1 MKRILTLLKQD
12 WTNVLRDNI
21 LIFVFLAPV
30 LISLAVRLLAPSL
43 ETVTVRVALNES
55 MPVEVEENLG
65 NFAQVS
71 VFPNRD
77 AILNRVELN
86 DDVPGFY
93 WENGEYEIILQ
104 GNEQEGETLSHL
116 LLQAATDSDY
126 VSNFNVVSQP
136 KASVFTEYAL
146 IFTIM
151 AAVMLGAVVESFNM
165 VHDKESGM
173 IRAWSVSPLRMSE
186 MTIARALFAMV
197 VGLIMTVIAI
207 LIVAGIDV
215 TWWQVLIGYLAS
227 IGIGILMGF
236 LMGGLS
242 NTQLQMLAIIK
253 FVLLAYTVLPIL
265 TIFVP
270 DGWRFFF
277 YLFPNYWMFT
287 IFQNIFVSP
296 SPAPVGFWASCG
308 LTLAVTLVYLAVLF
322 PVLKKKLRLK

>member
-43 ETVTVRVALNES
+43 ETVTVRVAVNES
-55 MPVEVEENLG
+55 MPVEVQENLG

-173 IRAWSVSPLRMSE
+173 IRSWSVSPLRMSE